1 MSSSSRAHS
10 SWLRGQGLCAHCHCS
25 RGRAFL
31 FHEDNDFGL
40 IVLVLS
46 IGFWM
51 DSRPGL
57 SAGFSFHPQAFLLQ
71 TNCNFYLRK
80 CICSCDFEALY
91 FLLAGWPCWLMRIR
105 TLSSLSLSSRAHFS
119 WLRGQGLGAHCHCS
133 RERAFLFHEDI
144 DFRLIVLVLSIRFS
158 LDLGPGHDNPYDNHM
173 TIHMTIGFQ

>member
-57 SAGFSFHPQAFLLQ
+57 SAGFGFHPQAFLLQ

-91 FLLAGWPCWLMRIR
+91 FLLAGWPCWLMRTR

-119 WLRGQGLGAHCHCS
+119 WSRGQGLGAHCHCS
-133 RERAFLFHEDI
+133 RECTSPLGEDKG
-144 DFRLIVLVLSIRFS
+144 FGLIVLVRAIRFW
-158 LDLGPGHDNPYDNHM
+158 LDSGAC
-173 TIHMTIGFQ
+173 T